1 VVEPDEII
9 ILRPRISGAG
19 RATPHFGSL
28 TAVTID
34 PP

>member
-9 ILRPRISGAG
+9 ILASAHHGPG
-19 RATPHFGSL
+19 RATPHFGSQ